1 MIGTLLADFHRGAI
15 GPGLPQ
21 PIASAIALHRAVDGR
36 TDRHPA
42 IARARS
48 LFAPPHRRYSGVAL
62 DLYFDHCL
70 AHDWTRHAP
79 AIGFDAFVATT
90 YGHLQTGIDTG
101 DLPAETHRFAQAMID
116 GDWLRDY
123 MRFDGVERAL
133 GRLNHA
139 IRRRFAR
146 EVDLRPLAGELLRLQ
161 PALDDAF
168 DVLFPDLIA
177 FVAENAASGGPR

>member
-1 MIGTLLADFHRGAI
+1 MIGTLLADFHRGTI
-15 GPGLPQ
+15 GSSLPQ
-21 PIASAIALHRAVDGR
+21 PIASAIALHRAVDGH

-70 AHDWTRHAP
+70 ARDWSRRAP
-79 AIGFDAFVATT
+79 GISFDAFVAKT
-90 YGHLQTGIDTG
+90 YDHLQSGIDTG
-101 DLPAETHRFAQAMID
+101 DLRAETQRFAQAMIE

-123 MRFDGVERAL
+123 VHVDGVERAL

-146 EVDLRPLAGELLRLQ
+146 EVDLRPLASELRRLH

-168 DVLFPDLIA
+168 DVLFPNLVA
-177 FVAENAASGGPR
+177 FVAGSAAFGGPR